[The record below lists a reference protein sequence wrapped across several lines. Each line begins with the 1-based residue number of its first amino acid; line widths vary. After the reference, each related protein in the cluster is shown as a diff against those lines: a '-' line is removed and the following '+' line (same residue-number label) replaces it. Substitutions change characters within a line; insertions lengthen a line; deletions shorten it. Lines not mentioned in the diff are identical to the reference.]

1 MRSIS
6 DLLRSA
12 PPTEQTLLA
21 HAFPLIATI
30 DELLPLGF
38 SSPHTTSEIRTILA
52 AESHEEKV
60 QEIIA
65 RNKEMEAKEELK
77 RRAKALEHQRR
88 ETARMGGS
96 RPGAGSGGYG
106 YGSQGEG
113 GYQAPAPVQAQPR
126 FAPSASTSRPA
137 SAQST
142 KAFSGSGM
150 KLGKKPK
157 QSDLLNALGDE
168 AAVSQEEY
176 VPQPG
181 QYGSPVVRD
190 AYQEPEEEV
199 EAEVAGP
206 DVSVLGEVEK
216 ERCVA
221 SLAAVS
227 AEATR

>member
-12 PPTEQTLLA
+12 PPTEATLLA
-21 HAFPLIATI
+21 HAFPLIATF

-38 SSPHTTSEIRTILA
+38 ASPHTTSEIRTILA

-77 RRAKALEHQRR
+77 RRAKMLEHQRR
-88 ETARMGGS
+88 ETARVGGT
-96 RPGAGSGGYG
+96 RPGGAS

-113 GYQAPAPVQAQPR
+113 GYQPPAPQQQQQRV
-126 FAPSASTSRPA
+126 APSASSSRAP
-137 SAQST
+137 SAQPT
-142 KAFSGSGM
+142 KAFSGPGM

-181 QYGSPVVRD
+181 QYGAPEVRA
-190 AYQEPEEEV
+190 AYAEPEEEEEAV
-199 EAEVAGP
+199 EQTGP
-206 DVSVLGEVEK
+206 DVGVLGEVEK
-216 ERCVA
+216 DRSVPSRA
-221 SLAAVS
+221 SLAVP
-227 AEATR
+227 ATLA